1 MSFSMQQLW
10 YLVGLLVALAG
21 AFTLAEFWYAA
32 ALAATLV
39 AVILLGMALYEFIV
53 VPVQKRRKIA
63 QLLKEGEHLRR
74 IQILKERSGD
84 QWDWRQVLW
93 KRIVGANRIDQL
105 QTLMLQAD
113 VLANP
118 GTLLNWIFLISLAG
132 FGVGF
137 WFLKN
142 PLLGLLIALGLGIL
156 PFLYLKWKKAAKT
169 AKFEKQMPD
178 AMELLARSLRAGHT
192 LPSAI
197 ELLGEEMGE
206 PMGTEMRIAYEEQ
219 KYGLSVSDSLLHM
232 LQRVASMDLKYF
244 VSAVLIQ
251 QETGGNLAELMEN
264 IARVVRSR
272 LNFKAKVRGLTAT
285 GRFSAIIMIIV
296 PILTF
301 FALLIVAP
309 EYEKILFISSTGRMM
324 LLTGIV
330 LTIVGAFLLR
340 RMVRSVET

>member
-1 MSFSMQQLW
+1 
-10 YLVGLLVALAG
+10 
-21 AFTLAEFWYAA
+21 
-32 ALAATLV
+32 
-39 AVILLGMALYEFIV
+39 
-53 VPVQKRRKIA
+53 
-63 QLLKEGEHLRR
+63 
-74 IQILKERSGD
+74 
-84 QWDWRQVLW
+84 
-93 KRIVGANRIDQL
+93 
-105 QTLMLQAD
+105 MLQAD

-118 GTLLNWIFLISLAG
+118 GTLLNWILLISLAG

-285 GRFSAIIMIIV
+285 GRFSAIIMITV